1 MRCRL
6 IGCFAILLAA
16 AAGSAPAA
24 ADGLCDRLT
33 VPALLELSCTA
44 EFGASGEAPAVIAPT
59 GGTFAA
65 LSQMSIRALDREVD
79 PLAWSDPAGWLE
91 QQMIV
96 DLDGVGAALQR
107 IVDDPDSPF
116 GSSMISAGVASLV
129 RGLEDLSRL
138 PLAACG
144 EGATSSEV
152 TCRFGVEPIGLI
164 MKVLLIED
172 AEARYAVNIRT
183 FNEQRLRHFVAVA
196 NSFEHR

>member
-1 MRCRL
+1 VRCRL
-6 IGCFAILLAA
+6 IGCVAILLAV
-16 AAGSAPAA
+16 AAGVAPAA
-24 ADGLCDRLT
+24 AEGLCDRLT

-44 EFGASGEAPAVIAPT
+44 GIAASGEAPAVIAPT

-144 EGATSSEV
+144 DGATSSEV